1 MYVQQWDIGTALNT
15 GWERFKTHAAGV
27 LVAMIVTG
35 VILFVLSLVGNIAQQ
50 IPTLLTEAGVDE
62 VIVLVLIILVQTF
75 FGIINLLVQTWF
87 GLGMI
92 KVYLKA
98 ARDEEPG
105 LGDLFSV
112 GNVYLTGL
120 LAALL
125 LAVAYL
131 GGALFTWFLLFIPL
145 IIMSLGLWMHKFLII
160 DQELGP
166 IECLKESWR
175 ITSGEKG
182 DLFLWAIVT
191 FFINLAGALCCLVGL
206 LITVPVTSIA
216 TAYIF
221 DNMVQRKGRAD
232 GSEYSGADGSE
243 GSDSFG
249 DASFDK
255 PAPSSRSTTDGNAPL
270 MGKD

>member
-1 MYVQQWDIGTALNT
+1 
-15 GWERFKTHAAGV
+15 V
-27 LVAMIVTG
+27 LV
-35 VILFVLSLVGNIAQQ
+35 
-50 IPTLLTEAGVDE
+50 
-62 VIVLVLIILVQTF
+62 ILVQTF
-75 FGIINLLVQTWF
+75 FGIINFLVQTWF

-105 LGDLFSV
+105 VGDLFSV
-112 GNVYLTGL
+112 GNVYLTGV

-125 LAVAYL
+125 LAAAYL
-131 GGALFTWFLLFIPL
+131 GGALVTWFLLFIPL
-145 IIMSLGLWMHKFLII
+145 IIMSLGLWMYKFLIV

-166 IECLKESWR
+166 IESLKESWR
-175 ITSGEKG
+175 LTSGEKG

-191 FFINLAGALCCLVGL
+191 FFINLVGLLCCFVGL

-232 GSEYSGADGSE
+232 GSEYSGAGGSE
-243 GSDSFG
+243 GGYGGSDSFG
-249 DASFDK
+249 DSSYDK
-255 PAPSSRSTTDGNAPL
+255 PIPASRSTTDGDAPL